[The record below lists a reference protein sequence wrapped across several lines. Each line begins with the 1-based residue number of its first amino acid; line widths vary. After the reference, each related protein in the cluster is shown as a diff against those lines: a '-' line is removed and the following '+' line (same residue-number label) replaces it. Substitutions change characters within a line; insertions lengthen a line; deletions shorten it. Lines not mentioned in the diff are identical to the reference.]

1 MDLEEIKNKL
11 NLSVEDL
18 LPAGAIYF
26 SMDEKDVQRIL
37 AFEPTM
43 IGSDGLPHDAAPHP
57 RLWGTFP
64 RVLGHYSRTV
74 GLFPLETAIHKMT
87 GLTARTFGLTD
98 RGVLAKGY
106 AADIVIFSA
115 EEVDEAASFS
125 KPIQAAKGIDTVLV
139 NGETVWRDGRPS
151 GARPGRVLSRQ

>member
-1 MDLEEIKNKL
+1 
-11 NLSVEDL
+11 
-18 LPAGAIYF
+18 
-26 SMDEKDVQRIL
+26 
-37 AFEPTM
+37 
-43 IGSDGLPHDAAPHP
+43 
-57 RLWGTFP
+57 
-64 RVLGHYSRTV
+64 
-74 GLFPLETAIHKMT
+74 MT

-98 RGVLAKGY
+98 RGVLANY

-139 NGETVWRDGRPS
+139 NGETVWRDGKPS